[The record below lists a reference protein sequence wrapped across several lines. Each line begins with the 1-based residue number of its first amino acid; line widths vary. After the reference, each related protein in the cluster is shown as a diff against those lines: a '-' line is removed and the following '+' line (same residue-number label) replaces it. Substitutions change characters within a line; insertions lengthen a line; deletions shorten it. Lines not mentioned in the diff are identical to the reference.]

1 MPSIIFTQTLPNQFL
16 VTNVVDVGTDPTPLS
31 SRSLTCRVCTIL
43 AAESNTT
50 EVRVMSDPNS
60 PLESGFP
67 LKPGAAITLTIDN
80 LNKVWLRSSAAGQK
94 VYFLAEA

>member
-1 MPSIIFTQTLPNQFL
+1 MPSIFFTQPLPNQHL
-16 VTNVVDVGTDPTPLS
+16 ITNVVVIGTDPTPLS
-31 SRSLTCRVCTIL
+31 SKILACRVCTIL
-43 AAESNTT
+43 ADEYNTT

-67 LKPGAAITLTIDN
+67 LKPGAAITLTIND
-80 LNKVWLRSSAAGQK
+80 LKKVWLRSSAAGQK